1 MSEARRVLPVARR
14 PESAGGKWLWSL
26 KCSGEIHGGCIQT
39 EICLLLAK
47 DRFEGEDKAP
57 TSHFSGKLNKGHR
70 DSEASLFPRERS
82 DVYGAY
88 RDDQTLHLRHH
99 FGLVLHLFKKK
110 NPNIIS

>member
-1 MSEARRVLPVARR
+1 MANFRVSEARRVLPVARR

-39 EICLLLAK
+39 EIYLLSAK

-70 DSEASLFPRERS
+70 DSEASISQGKIRRIW
-82 DVYGAY
+82 
-88 RDDQTLHLRHH
+88 
-99 FGLVLHLFKKK
+99 GL
-110 NPNIIS
+110 